1 MQMENIK
8 ILLVDDEEEILDF
21 LSYNLEKSG
30 FVVYR
35 AISGREAI
43 DLAKVI
49 LPDIIVL
56 DVMMPDMDGIETCSL
71 MRQNHDLNDSII
83 CFLSAKND
91 DITKI
96 SGFEYGAD
104 DFIVKPIKPAV
115 FIAKMK
121 SLLRRKHL
129 SLSGSGKIKIN
140 DLKINLD
147 KKKVKKG
154 EVSLDLTKIEYNLL
168 LLFVNSPDKIFSR
181 DEIYMYI
188 WGTAILVGDRT
199 MDVHIRNLRKKIG
212 SENIRTHK
220 GIGYS
225 FNLIHSK
232 NGN

>member
-1 MQMENIK
+1 
-8 ILLVDDEEEILDF
+8 
-21 LSYNLEKSG
+21 
-30 FVVYR
+30 
-35 AISGREAI
+35 
-43 DLAKVI
+43 VI

-56 DVMMPDMDGIETCSL
+56 DVMMPEMDGIETCSV
-71 MRQNHDLNDSII
+71 MRHNHELNDSLI

-96 SGFEYGAD
+96 SGFELGAD
-104 DFIVKPIKPAV
+104 DFIIKPIKPAV

-121 SLLRRKHL
+121 SLLRRKNL

-147 KKKVKKG
+147 KKKIKKG
-154 EVSLDLTKIEYNLL
+154 DVSLELTKIEYNLL

-188 WGTAILVGDRT
+188 WGTAVLVGDRT

-212 SENIRTHK
+212 PENIRTHK

-225 FNLIHSK
+225 FNLGSK
-232 NGN
+232 E

>member
-21 LSYNLEKSG
+21 LSYNLEKAG
-30 FVVYR
+30 FLVYR
-35 AISGREAI
+35 AVSGREAVE
-43 DLAKVI
+43 LAKVI

-56 DVMMPDMDGIETCSL
+56 DVMMPEMDGVETCGIL
-71 MRQNHDLNDSII
+71 RHQHELNDSII

-96 SGFEYGAD
+96 SGFELGAD

-121 SLLRRKHL
+121 SLLRRKNL
-129 SLSGSGKIKIN
+129 TLSGSGKIKIN

-147 KKKVKKG
+147 KKKVKIG
-154 EVSLDLTKIEYNLL
+154 DIALDLTKIEYNLL

-212 SENIRTHK
+212 PDNIRTHK

-225 FNLIHSK
+225 FNLISK
-232 NGN
+232 D

>member
-21 LSYNLEKSG
+21 LSYNLEKAG
-30 FVVYR
+30 FLVYR
-35 AISGREAI
+35 AVSGREAI
-43 DLAKVI
+43 ELAKVI

-56 DVMMPDMDGIETCSL
+56 DVMMPEMDGVETCGIL
-71 MRQNHDLNDSII
+71 RHQHELNDSII

-96 SGFEYGAD
+96 SGFELGAD

-121 SLLRRKHL
+121 SLLRRKNL

-154 EVSLDLTKIEYNLL
+154 EISLDLTKIEYNLL

-212 SENIRTHK
+212 PDNIRTHK

-225 FNLIHSK
+225 FNLVSK
-232 NGN
+232 D

>member
-1 MQMENIK
+1 MHMENIK

-35 AISGREAI
+35 SLSGKEAI

-56 DVMMPDMDGIETCSL
+56 DVMMPEMDGIETCNA
-71 MRQNHDLNDSII
+71 MRQNHELNDSII
-83 CFLSAKND
+83 CFLSARND

-96 SGFEYGAD
+96 SGFELGAD

-140 DLKINLD
+140 DLRINLD

-154 EVSLDLTKIEYNLL
+154 ETNLELTKIEYNLL

-212 SENIRTHK
+212 SDNIKTHK

-225 FNLIHSK
+225 FNLMGKQS
-232 NGN
+232 

>member
-21 LSYNLEKSG
+21 LSYNLEKAG

-35 AISGREAI
+35 AVSGREAVE
-43 DLAKVI
+43 LAKVI

-56 DVMMPDMDGIETCSL
+56 DVMMPEMDGVETCGIL
-71 MRQNHDLNDSII
+71 RHQHELNDSII

-96 SGFEYGAD
+96 SGFELGAD

-121 SLLRRKHL
+121 SLLRRKNL
-129 SLSGSGKIKIN
+129 SLSGTGKIKIN

-147 KKKVKKG
+147 KKKVKRG
-154 EVSLDLTKIEYNLL
+154 DIALDLTKIEYNLL

-188 WGTAILVGDRT
+188 WGTTILVGDRT

-212 SENIRTHK
+212 PDNIRTHK

-225 FNLIHSK
+225 FNLISK
-232 NGN
+232 D